1 MLSEGV
7 GADGEQNLAVEKKFY
22 EDMFAGVKGVEDGHC
37 IVYGHE
43 RIYEFVNEIPEKGTV
58 LEVGCGGGHHGV
70 ALARSGFDV
79 TAIDLS
85 INGLR
90 AAKRLAE
97 HEGQNIQFV
106 GGDIKRLPFEDRAF
120 DVCFCS
126 LVLHHFISM
135 DNLLKELS
143 RVTKKYFIAFEV
155 NGWDPVS
162 FVRFNVINPTIGIE
176 TISKNQRVVF
186 PGRLAALLRENGFSD
201 SIVRYEDMHDNLGKA
216 PDSMKSKMILAS
228 QKLLGMLGDRFSSN
242 KFLLRATR

>member
-1 MLSEGV
+1 MLAGGLSS
-7 GADGEQNLAVEKKFY
+7 DGEQNLAVEKQFY
-22 EDMFAGVKGVEDGHC
+22 EDMFSGVKGVEDGHC
-37 IVYGHE
+37 IVYGHD
-43 RIYEFVNEIPEKGTV
+43 RIYQFVNQIERGTV
-58 LEVGCGGGHHGV
+58 LEVGCGGGHHSV
-70 ALARSGFDV
+70 ALAKSGFDV

-97 HEGQNIQFV
+97 HEGQNIQFI

-120 DVCFCS
+120 DICFCS

-143 RVTKKYFIAFEV
+143 RVTKKHFVAFEV

-162 FVRFNVINPTIGIE
+162 FVRFNILNPTIGIE

-186 PGRLAALLRENGFSD
+186 PGRLAELLRQNGFSNAV
-201 SIVRYEDMHDNLGKA
+201 VRYEDMHDNLGKA
-216 PDSMKSKMILAS
+216 PDSMKAKMILAS
-228 QKLLGMLGDRFSSN
+228 QKVLGVFGEKFSSN
-242 KFLLRATR
+242 KFLIRATR